1 MPSDTQI
8 RPFRVEVS
16 ESDLADLRDRL
27 ARVRWAPEPRG
38 GDEGYGVSRAAVQEL
53 VERWR
58 DRYDWRVWE
67 ARINEYP
74 QFTTTVDGANIHF
87 LHVRSP
93 EAGAL
98 PLILS
103 HGWPGSVVEFL
114 DVVGPLSDPRR
125 HGLDPGVAFD
135 LVVPSLP
142 GFGFSGPTPDTGWG
156 PRRIGWAWA
165 TLMECLGY
173 DRYGAVGND
182 WGSHISLEL
191 GRVTP
196 EALVGAH
203 VTQLFSLPAGEVMYQ
218 PPTADPPDVA
228 ELSPRDRGW

>member
-74 QFTTTVDGANIHF
+74 QFTTTVDGANIQGG
-87 LHVRSP
+87 LSRLRRWVRST
-93 EAGAL
+93 
-98 PLILS
+98 
-103 HGWPGSVVEFL
+103 
-114 DVVGPLSDPRR
+114 PRR
-125 HGLDPGVAFD
+125 GLPWVGR
-135 LVVPSLP
+135 
-142 GFGFSGPTPDTGWG
+142 
-156 PRRIGWAWA
+156 PRRA
-165 TLMECLGY
+165 
-173 DRYGAVGND
+173 
-182 WGSHISLEL
+182 
-191 GRVTP
+191 
-196 EALVGAH
+196 
-203 VTQLFSLPAGEVMYQ
+203 
-218 PPTADPPDVA
+218 
-228 ELSPRDRGW
+228 